1 MLSRFDGACV
11 LITGGGG
18 RIGAATARRIPSEGG
33 VVVLHD
39 RPASHAE
46 AVASEIRAEGGR
58 TLALFGDVTNEDEMD
73 AAFSR
78 AAQETG
84 RLDAVVVNAGIQLH
98 RLDLPVHEQT
108 LESWDATQDVN
119 FRGAFITCRAAAR
132 QMLAQGGGGSI
143 VIMSSVTAFVGAAA
157 QNPAYTAS
165 KGGVLALGR
174 AMAVQY
180 GPDGIR
186 VNMVCPG
193 PLEQPPMAEDIDL
206 AARERRLGDQVPLG
220 RLGRADEIAPVVAFL
235 ASSDASFTTGAA
247 FVVDGG
253 YTAR

>member
-1 MLSRFDGACV
+1 MARFDGMSV

-18 RIGAATARRIPSEGG
+18 RIGAATARRIASEGG
-33 VVVLHD
+33 SVVLMD
-39 RPASHAE
+39 RAE
-46 AVASEIRAEGGR
+46 SPVQAVAAELRASGER
-58 TLALFGDVTNEDEMD
+58 AVALIADVTSEVEVDGAFAD
-73 AAFSR
+73 AV
-78 AAQETG
+78 AQVG

-98 RLDLPVHEQT
+98 QRDRPVHDQT
-108 LESWDATQDVN
+108 LEAWDATQDVN
-119 FRGAFITCRAAAR
+119 FRGAFLCCRAAAR
-132 QMLAQGGGGSI
+132 QMLTQGGGSI
-143 VIMSSVTAFVGAAA
+143 VVISSITALVGAAA

-165 KGGVLALGR
+165 KGGILALGR

-180 GPDGIR
+180 GPAGIR

-193 PLEQPPMAEDIDL
+193 PLEQPPMADQIDL

-220 RLGRADEIAPVVAFL
+220 RLGRADEIAPMIAFL
-235 ASSDASFTTGAA
+235 ASADASYATGGT

>member
-18 RIGAATARRIPSEGG
+18 RIGAATARRIASEGG

-39 RPASHAE
+39 RPASQAE
-46 AVASEIRAEGGR
+46 AVAAEIRAEGGR
-58 TLALFGDVTNEDEMD
+58 ALALFGDVTSEQEMD
-73 AAFSR
+73 AAFAR

-98 RLDLPVHEQT
+98 RRDLPVHEQT

-143 VIMSSVTAFVGAAA
+143 VIMSSVTALVGAAA

-206 AARERRLGDQVPLG
+206 SVRERRLGDQVPLG